1 MASIKAEVNFTI
13 SDGCS
18 IAFKAPCDASAVT
31 NLIVYYPNAY
41 GETTSQTFTF
51 KDAHGNNLANIDN
64 LFASGAM
71 IKVVLDTVNS
81 GVYIQN
87 ADTNAYLE
95 GMFNLLQKNW
105 GQFTLLAS
113 GWSSEATDGYYT
125 QQLTISGMSA
135 DYYPTVIPV
144 YSSATA
150 KDDEKSAF
158 GQLDFIETISGA
170 IVAYATEPPTVD
182 IKFNLVGV

>member
-18 IAFKAPCDASAVT
+18 IAFRAPCDASAVT

-71 IKVVLDTVNS
+71 IKVILDTVNS

-95 GMFNLLQKNW
+95 GRFNLLQKNW

-125 QQLTISGMSA
+125 QQLTIAGMSTY
-135 DYYPTVIPV
+135 YYPTMVPI
-144 YSSATA
+144 YSSAAT
-150 KDDEKSAF
+150 KDDEKNAF
-158 GQLDFIETISGA
+158 GQIDFIETISGA
-170 IVAYATEPPTVD
+170 IKAYATEPPTLD
-182 IKFNLVGV
+182 ITFNLVGV

>member
-18 IAFKAPCDASAVT
+18 IVFRAPCDASAVT
-31 NLIVYYPNAY
+31 NLIVYYPNTS
-41 GETTSQTFTF
+41 GETTSHTFTF

-71 IKVVLDTVNS
+71 VKVILDIVNS
-81 GVYIQN
+81 SVYIQN

-95 GMFNLLQKNW
+95 SKFNLLQKNW

-113 GWSSEATDGYYT
+113 GWSSTATNGYYT
-125 QQLTISGMSA
+125 QQLTISGMSNK
-135 DYYPTVIPV
+135 YYPTVVPI

-158 GQLDFIETISGA
+158 GQIDYIETINGA
-170 IVAYATEPPTVD
+170 IKAYATEPPTID
-182 IKFNLVGV
+182 IKFELVGV